1 MQSNEWPTQYVAEK
15 PWFNLFG
22 RTYKIFHNGQLSF
35 YVRQKLFRLKEAINV
50 YSDASMQHVKLKI
63 QARNVIDF
71 SATYDV
77 TDEATQ
83 ERVGSFSRKGFRSML
98 RDTWTI
104 HDVDGLEIGHIRE
117 DSTLLAVIR
126 RVLLKLI
133 PQTFHVSIN
142 GTEVGIIK
150 QRFNIFKLVYDVS
163 IKPEHLDPRLGV
175 AATVLLMAI
184 EGRQQ

>member
-1 MQSNEWPTQYVAEK
+1 MQPNEWPTHYIAEK

-22 RTYKIFHNGQLSF
+22 RTYKIFQNGQLSF

-50 YSDASMQHVKLKI
+50 YSDESMQHVRPKI

-77 TDEATQ
+77 TDETTQ

-104 HDVDGLEIGHIRE
+104 LDVDGLEIGQIKE

-126 RVLLKLI
+126 RVFLKLI
-133 PQTFHVSIN
+133 PQTFHVSIH
-142 GTEVGIIK
+142 GAEAGIIK
-150 QRFNIFKLVYDVS
+150 QRFNIFKLVYDVN

-175 AATVLLMAI
+175 AASVLLMAI
-184 EGRQQ
+184 EGRQK